1 MKATVAGLGLTTLLF
16 ALMGFVGPC
25 IRWLTW
31 PPSAFEQWTS
41 TAFSGFVYDL
51 VLLLWPT
58 QPLAVI
64 EVNTGSVV
72 AGLVAVGA
80 NVALFA
86 VVGALANLFRGRI
99 GLPMLYLLV
108 VLLAFLYALWGS
120 GFSFA
125 YLNMSALLVALLF
138 YVIPFV
144 LTDRFVG

>member
-1 MKATVAGLGLTTLLF
+1 M
-16 ALMGFVGPC
+16 
-25 IRWLTW
+25 
-31 PPSAFEQWTS
+31 
-41 TAFSGFVYDL
+41 
-51 VLLLWPT
+51 LLLWPT

-64 EVNTGSVV
+64 KVNTGSVV

>member
-1 MKATVAGLGLTTLLF
+1 MKTTVTGLGLTTLLF
-16 ALMGFVGPC
+16 ALMGFVGPY

-31 PPSAFEQWTS
+31 PQSALEQWTS
-41 TAFSGFVYDL
+41 PAFSDFVYEL

-58 QPLAVI
+58 LPLAVI

-80 NVALFA
+80 NVVLFA
-86 VVGALANLFRGRI
+86 IVGALANLFRGRI
-99 GLPMLYLLV
+99 GLPMLYLLL
-108 VLLAFLYALWGS
+108 VLLVFLYALWGS

-125 YLNMSALLVALLF
+125 YLNRSALGVALLL

-144 LTDRFVG
+144 LTDRFGG